1 MKNELDDS
9 KKHHR
14 QIISSMI
21 LIIVI
26 PVLIIANFFW
36 QIYGFKQN
44 LQQEIK
50 QRADMVTGLISTEV
64 QEYIT
69 VNSTELNSTQPSV
82 LKKLSAEIEALTK
95 TNKNIKEVAV
105 LKPQGSSFEIIATNL
120 KENYALSVTSS
131 ENSEVW
137 VNESNISR
145 ELFQNGH
152 YWQNFNLIKD
162 QNGKKIALLNLKIDL
177 NDSDAAYNLLFN
189 RFLLIIVIM
198 LVLIIA
204 LLVNHIRFLRYV
216 NLYDKLKEVDEMKD
230 EFISIA
236 SHELKTPMATIKG
249 YINMMLEGLTGK
261 IDPVARDH
269 LIKVNDNVERLD
281 ILVSELLDV
290 SRLEQ
295 ERMQFDL
302 QQVSLP
308 KITEKVINNMMPYAK
323 RKNLELIEEKF
334 AQNLPNVFIYPDR
347 FEQVLTNLISNA
359 IKYTSKGSVKV
370 VYSLTDDYL
379 LASVKDTGIGMSIKD
394 MERLFEK
401 FYRIK
406 NEKTAEIPGTG
417 LGLWLS
423 KSIAEK
429 MNCQLEVKSELGK
442 GSDFTIKIPLVKE

>member
-1 MKNELDDS
+1 
-9 KKHHR
+9 
-14 QIISSMI
+14 
-21 LIIVI
+21 
-26 PVLIIANFFW
+26 
-36 QIYGFKQN
+36 
-44 LQQEIK
+44 
-50 QRADMVTGLISTEV
+50 
-64 QEYIT
+64 
-69 VNSTELNSTQPSV
+69 
-82 LKKLSAEIEALTK
+82 
-95 TNKNIKEVAV
+95 
-105 LKPQGSSFEIIATNL
+105 
-120 KENYALSVTSS
+120 
-131 ENSEVW
+131 
-137 VNESNISR
+137 
-145 ELFQNGH
+145 
-152 YWQNFNLIKD
+152 
-162 QNGKKIALLNLKIDL
+162 
-177 NDSDAAYNLLFN
+177 
-189 RFLLIIVIM
+189 
-198 LVLIIA
+198 
-204 LLVNHIRFLRYV
+204 
-216 NLYDKLKEVDEMKD
+216 LYDKLKEVDEMKD

-334 AQNLPNVFIYPDR
+334 AQNLPNVFIDPDR

>member
-1 MKNELDDS
+1 MKNETDDTQ
-9 KKHHR
+9 KHKR

-21 LIIVI
+21 LIIAI
-26 PVLIIANFFW
+26 PILIIANFFW
-36 QIYGFKQN
+36 QIFGFKQN

-50 QRADMVTGLISTEV
+50 QRADMATGLVSSEV
-64 QEYIT
+64 QEYFAT
-69 VNSTELNSTQPSV
+69 KSTELSATQEPILKTLST
-82 LKKLSAEIEALTK
+82 EIEALAK
-95 TNKNIKEVAV
+95 TNKNIKEIAV
-105 LKPQGSSFEIIATNL
+105 LKPSGSGFEIIATNL
-120 KENYALSVTSS
+120 KENYALNISS
-131 ENSEVW
+131 TENNDVW
-137 VNESNISR
+137 VNETNISR
-145 ELFQNGH
+145 EFYQNGH

-162 QNGKKIALLNLKIDL
+162 QNGKKIALLNIKIDL

-204 LLVNHIRFLRYV
+204 LLANHIRFLRYV

-302 QQVSLP
+302 QQVSFT
-308 KITEKVINNMMPYAK
+308 KITEKVINEMMPYAK
-323 RKNLELIEEKF
+323 RKNLELVEDKF
-334 AQNLPNVFIYPDR
+334 AQELPNVFVDPDR
-347 FEQVLTNLISNA
+347 IQQVLTNLISNA
-359 IKYTSKGSVKV
+359 IKYTQKGSVKV
-370 VYSLTDDYL
+370 IYAINEENL
-379 LASVKDTGIGMSIKD
+379 LVSVKDTGIGMTQKD

-406 NEKTAEIPGTG
+406 NEKTTEIPGTG

-423 KSIAEK
+423 KNIAEK
-429 MNCQLEVKSELGK
+429 MNCQLEVKSEVGK
-442 GSDFTIKIPLVKE
+442 GSEFTIKIPVVKE